1 MGKRALAA
9 TVLLVGVVAA
19 QDGAAWKLPAAGPE
33 VLLKL
38 KLSKRTYILGPE
50 SRAPKE
56 ADGPERI
63 QPKRESYD
71 QGLLKVARYQIEHGE
86 LDKAEKLIAEVVERN
101 TADAG
106 ALTLKALLLHKQGKP
121 KQALAALRESLI
133 QNRRNPDAWRLLR
146 QVAKDLGRKVVR
158 PRFRIRA
165 WVKQVRKGIEVA
177 FAPDTEK
184 NFPWIYYASA
194 RAVYRYE
201 GEFQAAFPE
210 AKEYRFTF
218 REQLFAIGALV
229 RGTES
234 EQKENKVASDLKRL
248 LRESRKKDVVAYVFW
263 ATYPEPLPATP
274 EACFGALRP
283 KLERYFDEHIVVN
296 R

>member
-158 PRFRIRA
+158 P
-165 WVKQVRKGIEVA
+165 
-177 FAPDTEK
+177 P
-184 NFPWIYYASA
+184 FPHPGLGQAGTQGNRS
-194 RAVYRYE
+194 RLRSRH
-201 GEFQAAFPE
+201 GEELP
-210 AKEYRFTF
+210 
-218 REQLFAIGALV
+218 L
-229 RGTES
+229 
-234 EQKENKVASDLKRL
+234 DL
-248 LRESRKKDVVAYVFW
+248 LRLGACRL
-263 ATYPEPLPATP
+263 PLRGGVSGGLP
-274 EACFGALRP
+274 
-283 KLERYFDEHIVVN
+283 
-296 R
+296 